1 MIKLIL
7 SDVDGTLLRRGEGAF
22 DNQVFEVIKEL
33 HNRNI
38 LFAAASGR
46 GFGELQ
52 QLFKPVEDKMAF
64 VCSDGAMTI
73 CNDSVIEI
81 NSMEREGV
89 AALIN
94 DVTYT
99 EGCEFLLYGREK
111 LYIRPKTRAYEDFI
125 RDKYRDN
132 VCLINSPF
140 EVRDDFLKLSIYAK
154 NGVEKCSDHF
164 EKKWCDSFE
173 MVYNANNWIEF
184 VSHGICKVS
193 GVRALCRQYSINMDE
208 VMAFGD
214 GGNDIKLLGA
224 VGYGY
229 AMDYAP
235 ECVHCAAK
243 FVTGDVMETIREEVL
258 GGE

>member
-7 SDVDGTLLRRGEGAF
+7 SDVDGTLLGKGEGAF
-22 DNQVFEVIKEL
+22 DKQVFEIINEL

-52 QLFKPVEDKMAF
+52 QLFFPVKDKIAF
-64 VCSDGAMTI
+64 VCSDGAMTKSR
-73 CNDSVIEI
+73 DSVIEI
-81 NSMEREGV
+81 NSMEHESVG
-89 AALIN
+89 ALIN

-111 LYIRPKTRAYEDFI
+111 LYIRPKTRAYEEFI
-125 RDKYRDN
+125 KEKYEDK
-132 VCLINSPF
+132 VCLINSIY
-140 EVRDDFLKLSIYAK
+140 EVNDDLLKLSIYAK

-164 EKKWCDSFE
+164 KSKWRDTFD
-173 MVYNANNWIEF
+173 MVYNANNWMEF
-184 VSHGICKVS
+184 VAQGISKVS
-193 GVRALCRQYSINMDE
+193 GLRALCREYSINMDE

-235 ECVHCAAK
+235 ECVRCAAK
-243 FVTGDVMETIREEVL
+243 FVTGDVMETIQEEVL
-258 GGE
+258 GV

>member
-7 SDVDGTLLRRGEGAF
+7 SDVDGTLLGRGEGAF
-22 DNQVFEVIKEL
+22 DSQVFDVINEL

-46 GFGELQ
+46 GFGDLYH
-52 QLFKPVEDKMAF
+52 LFEPVKDKMAF

-81 NSMEREGV
+81 NSMEREAVG
-89 AALIN
+89 ALIN

-111 LYIRPKTRAYEDFI
+111 LYIRPKTRVYEDFI
-125 RDKYRDN
+125 RDKYRDK
-132 VCLINSPF
+132 VCLISSTS
-140 EVRDDFLKLSIYAK
+140 EVKDDFLKLSVYAK

-164 EKKWCDSFE
+164 KSKWRDTFE

-184 VSHGICKVS
+184 VAQGICKVS

-214 GGNDIKLLGA
+214 GGNDIKLLGT

-235 ECVHCAAK
+235 ECVRSAAK
-243 FVTGDVMETIREEVL
+243 FVTGDVMQTICEKVL
-258 GGE
+258 ALP